1 MPSHTINPDLASRG
15 FKLSLTRQGLA
26 STATVILVLAL
37 VGNLVAT
44 HYDEVTAALVFM
56 LGVTVAGAVG
66 GLSSALIAAA
76 AAFLIF
82 NFFITQPA
90 FSFRL
95 GTERDLAPLFIF
107 NLCAIVTGILAGRL
121 RDRSELAKLGNA
133 RLTNLLRLSRALQ
146 SAGRVTDITAALA
159 SVAEPILNARL
170 TLFRLRPGG
179 AEWLGP
185 ANTGRDVEAL
195 LATLLASD
203 DGMLVDRPLV
213 AIRLDGSEGTIGVLL
228 LEETGAGPMDLYL
241 LRTFGGSVSVA
252 FERAILSEQNAERRA
267 LLKAEELKTAL
278 LNSVSH
284 DFRTPLTAISASASS
299 LRIYRDK
306 LDVETFDQFLR
317 QIVDDCERLNRYTSN
332 LLEMSKLEVGD
343 DPASLQTLGVADMI
357 GVAIQRV
364 RSRAGSRHFE
374 TAGMDPRIAVSAN
387 PALFELVLI
396 NVLDNAI
403 LYGPDGTR
411 IVLSAEDLGDR
422 CRIGIADEGCG
433 IPEDDLVRVFERFY
447 RVRRSEASPR
457 GSGLGLAIAK
467 GFVEAL
473 GGSIEAQTPGVGNGG
488 TKIVI
493 ELPIAGAVPA
503 S

>member
-1 MPSHTINPDLASRG
+1 MPSYPITADLASRG
-15 FKLSLTRQGLA
+15 LKLSLTRQELA

-37 VGNLVAT
+37 VGNLVAA

-66 GLSSALIAAA
+66 GLSSALIAAV

-121 RDRSELAKLGNA
+121 RDRSELARLGNA

-146 SAGRVTDITAALA
+146 SAGRVVDITAALA
-159 SVAEPILNARL
+159 RVAEPILNARL
-170 TLFRLRPGG
+170 TIFRLRPGG
-179 AEWLGP
+179 LDRVGP
-185 ANTGRDVEAL
+185 DETLCAIDDMIA
-195 LATLLASD
+195 ALLASD
-203 DGMLVDRPLV
+203 EGILIDRPLV
-213 AIRLDGSEGTIGVLL
+213 AIRLDGSEGAIGVLL
-228 LEETGAGPMDLYL
+228 LEETGGGPMDLTL
-241 LRTFGGSVSVA
+241 LKTFGGSVSVA

-267 LLKAEELKTAL
+267 TVRAEELKTAL

-299 LRIYRDK
+299 LLIYRDK
-306 LDVETFDQFLR
+306 LDAVTFEQFLR
-317 QIVDDCERLNRYTSN
+317 QIVDDCERLNRYTAN

-343 DPASLQTLGVADMI
+343 DPASLQTLGVAEMI

-364 RSRAGSRHFE
+364 RPRAGNRRFE
-374 TAGMDPRIAVSAN
+374 TVGMDPRLVVSAN

-411 IVLSAEDLGDR
+411 IVLGAEDLGDR
-422 CRIGIADEGCG
+422 CWIGIADEGCG

-473 GGSIEAQTPGVGNGG
+473 GGSIAAQTPGVANGG

-493 ELPIAGAVPA
+493 ELPIASGMPA
-503 S
+503 T